1 MTWIT
6 GHGRDGVSHMKAE
19 AQPRFTKDF
28 PERNFAADS
37 KNYVKSSEN

>member
-1 MTWIT
+1 
-6 GHGRDGVSHMKAE
+6 MKAE

-28 PERNFAADS
+28 PERNLAADS